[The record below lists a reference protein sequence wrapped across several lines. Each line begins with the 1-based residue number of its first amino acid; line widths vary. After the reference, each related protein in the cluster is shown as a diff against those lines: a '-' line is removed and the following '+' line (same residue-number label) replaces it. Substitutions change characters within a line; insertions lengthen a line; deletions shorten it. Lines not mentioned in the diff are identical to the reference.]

1 MNIKSSERIGTDA
14 GLHYGDRSMDDRNMG
29 QHALHLD
36 GKKTKNHGYEQF
48 DINDNIDT
56 RSERA
61 YTNNEKKSDY
71 RFDES
76 RRIDS
81 SEYDG
86 GLALSARQLSEG
98 SENKG
103 QAIGRLKSKAPMQN
117 SSRQKFMERGNSF
130 SLRLSQKIDELIE
143 GY

>member
-1 MNIKSSERIGTDA
+1 MDIKTSERIGTDA

-29 QHALHLD
+29 QHALQLD
-36 GKKTKNHGYEQF
+36 VRKKTKNHGYEQF
-48 DINDNIDT
+48 DINDNMDT

-103 QAIGRLKSKAPMQN
+103 
-117 SSRQKFMERGNSF
+117 
-130 SLRLSQKIDELIE
+130 
-143 GY
+143 